1 MSLEQM
7 PTHQKVTAPKI
18 EHFKGKPER
27 NIDKG

>member
-18 EHFKGKPER
+18 EHFQGKPER
-27 NIDKG
+27 KIDTT